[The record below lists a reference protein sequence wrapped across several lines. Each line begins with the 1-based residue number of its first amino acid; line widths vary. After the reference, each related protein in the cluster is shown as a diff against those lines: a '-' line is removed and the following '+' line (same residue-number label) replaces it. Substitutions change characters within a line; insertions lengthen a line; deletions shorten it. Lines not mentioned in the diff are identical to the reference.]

1 MFKNLK
7 LDWAGKML
15 LGGFAASVAKNMV
28 DQNQMRKDLAQ
39 PGAVDI
45 LAEALEAS
53 PVWQREMSRPG
64 ADAASVVKKLGLLN
78 TTRKGFEK
86 ITGVAWPF

>member
-7 LDWAGKML
+7 LDWAGKAL
-15 LGGFAASVAKNMV
+15 LGLGAAAVTKNFL
-28 DQNQMRKDLAQ
+28 DQNKMREDLSR
-39 PGAVDI
+39 PGAKEI

-53 PVWQREMSRPG
+53 HVWQREISRPG
-64 ADAASVVKKLGLLN
+64 ATAAGVVKKLGLLN

>member
-15 LGGFAASVAKNMV
+15 LGGLAGAVAKNMY
-28 DQNQMRKDLAQ
+28 DQNQMRKDLER
-39 PGAVDI
+39 PGAGDI

-53 PVWQREMSRPG
+53 PVWQYEISRPG

-78 TTRKGFEK
+78 TTKEGFKK
-86 ITGVAWPF
+86 ITGVPWPF